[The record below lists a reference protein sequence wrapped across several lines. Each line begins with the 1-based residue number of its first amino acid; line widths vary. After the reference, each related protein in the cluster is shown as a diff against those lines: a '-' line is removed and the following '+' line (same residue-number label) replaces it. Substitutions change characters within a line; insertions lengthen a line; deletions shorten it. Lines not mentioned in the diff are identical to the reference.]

1 MANNYQQ
8 DGTTLDY
15 HNAGVDAVSSGAL
28 VAVGGIAGVAHS
40 DIPAGEWGTL
50 HMAGVFVLPKA
61 AEEIAAG
68 QKLYLAGGKLTV
80 AKGDDATPN
89 PVVGSAWG
97 AAEADCADVAV
108 RLGF

>member
-8 DGTTLDY
+8 DGATLDY

-28 VAVGGIAGVAHS
+28 VTVGGIAGVAHS
-40 DIPAGEWGTL
+40 DIPVGEWGTL

-68 QKLYLAGGKLTV
+68 QKLYLAAGKLTV

-97 AAEADCADVAV
+97 AAEADDADVAV

>member
-15 HNAGVDAVSSGAL
+15 HNAGVDAVSSGTL
-28 VAVGGIAGVAHS
+28 VAVSGIVGVAHS

-50 HMAGVFVLPKA
+50 HMVGVFVLPKA

-97 AAEADCADVAV
+97 AAEADDADVAV

>member
-15 HNAGVDAVSSGAL
+15 HNADADAVSSGAL

-50 HMAGVFVLPKA
+50 HMAGVFVLPKV
-61 AEEIAAG
+61 AEDIAAG

-89 PVVGSAWG
+89 PVVGSAWA
-97 AAEADCADVAV
+97 AAEAGDADVAV

>member
-28 VAVGGIAGVAHS
+28 VAVGRIAGVAHI

-50 HMAGVFVLPKA
+50 HMSGVFVLPKA

-89 PVVGSAWG
+89 PVVGSAWA
-97 AAEADCADVAV
+97 AAEAGDADVAV